1 MTHVMVKGS
10 NVPVEASAVRAELR
24 WAPGAGFPDVDL
36 SALLLGADG
45 RVRSDGDFVFYN
57 QPRHPSGL
65 VRHLTKRRD
74 EQGLTDSVEVDVAAL
89 EPSVERVVLAAS
101 ADGGPFQDVSGLR
114 MLLFDAA
121 AGAGAEPLATFDVI
135 PDTGRETALNCGEL
149 YRREGG
155 WKFRALGQ
163 GYASGLLGLAT
174 EFGIVVEEDSENSA
188 DSADS
193 ADSGDAAD
201 SSGDSGDSQEF
212 AASEGSQGSPQA
224 AVPAPAVPAPGG
236 FAGSPVAAGPG
247 APAAPSQA
255 AQPAVT
261 YAEPPPA
268 PMGAPMPPA
277 PAMPPPPLAAQ
288 PTQAAQP
295 AYGYPQQPA
304 AGGPGGYGFPPPAP
318 PSPQQGTYGYPP
330 HPAYGY
336 PQQAQ
341 PQPSA
346 AAPTVPGFVLPLQGP
361 QFQRGR

>member
-121 AGAGAEPLATFDVI
+121 AGAGAEPLATFDVV

-174 EFGIVVEEDSENSA
+174 EFGIVVEEDTEN
-188 DSADS
+188 SADS
-193 ADSGDAAD
+193 ADSGDAVD
-201 SSGDSGDSQEF
+201 STGDSGDSREF

-341 PQPSA
+341 PQPQPSA